1 MRSAFQQ
8 AVLASLAGLLM
19 PVARLM
25 LRCGVG
31 CPEFVAV
38 TKAVFVQ
45 VASEQY
51 GVRGR
56 PANASRVAAITGL
69 SRKQVRRIKE
79 VGPVARW
86 TPEMESTPANVV
98 LHYWHFDPEYSEAP
112 GQPRWLSLEGEKSFS
127 TLVRD
132 YAGDI
137 PPTAMLKAL
146 MRVGAIRRDR
156 AQQLLPQERYFYPA
170 DFDEDFVHNA
180 AFALR
185 SLGDTLVYNATI
197 WAAADG
203 AGDQCAAEES
213 RFERVAWTDR
223 FTPEVT
229 AAFKAWVRAEGT
241 KFIEEAD
248 DWIGKNEGTKERPF
262 PGEPRAV
269 GVGLYYFEEER

>member
-1 MRSAFQQ
+1 MRSPFQQ
-8 AVLASLAGLLM
+8 AVLASLASVLAPL
-19 PVARLM
+19 ARLM

-45 VASEQY
+45 VATDEY
-51 GVRGR
+51 GIRGR

-69 SRKQVRRIKE
+69 SRKQVRRIKD

-86 TPEMESTPANVV
+86 TPDMEATPTNVV
-98 LHYWHFDPEYSEAP
+98 LHYWHFDPEYSEEP
-112 GQPRWLSLEGEKSFS
+112 GRPRWLPFDGDSSFS

-137 PPTAMLKAL
+137 PPRAMLKAL
-146 MRVGAIRRDR
+146 MRVGAVSQDR
-156 AQQLLPQERYFYPA
+156 QHRLLPEERYFNPN

-185 SLGDTLVYNATI
+185 SLGTTLVYNATV
-197 WAAADG
+197 WAAAESATDHN
-203 AGDQCAAEES
+203 AAEQS

-223 FTPEVT
+223 LSPEAT
-229 AAFKAWVRAEGT
+229 AAFKVWVRIEGA

-248 DWIGKNEGTKERPF
+248 NWIGNNEATGEQRVRR
-262 PGEPRAV
+262 EPRAV
-269 GVGLYYFEEER
+269 GVGLYYFEDE